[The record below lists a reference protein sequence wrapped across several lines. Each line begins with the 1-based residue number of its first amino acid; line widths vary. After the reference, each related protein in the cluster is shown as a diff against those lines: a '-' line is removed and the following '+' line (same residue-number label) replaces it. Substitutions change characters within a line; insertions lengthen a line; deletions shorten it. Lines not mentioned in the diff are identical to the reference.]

1 MEILNN
7 NSIPN
12 KIYQNLG
19 NRKRYKKPKSEL
31 RLFIEAIVMIF
42 TGINL
47 ILFLNSI
54 PDKFIWNEFV
64 NESWVNILNGVLQL
78 IDALMTI
85 GTATSVV
92 FLILFS
98 LFLITGGSIRMIRV
112 IQKSIKKHKGNNH
125 LNLF

>member
-7 NSIPN
+7 NSIQN
-12 KIYQNLG
+12 KIYRNLG

-54 PDKFIWNEFV
+54 PNKFIWNEFV
-64 NESWVNILNGVLQL
+64 NESWVNILNGFIQL
-78 IDALMTI
+78 IDALITI

-92 FLILFS
+92 FLIIFS

-112 IQKSIKKHKGNNH
+112 IQKSIKKHINNKH
-125 LNLF
+125 ANFF

>member
-7 NSIPN
+7 KSIHN
-12 KIYQNLG
+12 NIYKKIS
-19 NRKRYKKPKSEL
+19 NRKRYKKQKSEL

-42 TGINL
+42 IGVNL

-64 NESWVNILNGVLQL
+64 NESWVNMLNGVIQL
-78 IDALMTI
+78 IDALITI

-98 LFLITGGSIRMIRV
+98 LFLITGGTIRMIRV
-112 IQKSIKKHKGNNH
+112 IMKSINKQKRTNDLK
-125 LNLF
+125 FF